1 MKCTAHFV
9 NTHRKVEV
17 KNHLDNSEGHRTL
30 FLVLQKLFKA
40 ELQQKGEG
48 EYYPIPGRRIARTND
63 IGNLLKPG
71 KARHNISSL
80 KRKDRKVVFKENIV
94 SLHHLN
100 GKGGEKCRN
109 DKDEN
114 DP

>member
-1 MKCTAHFV
+1 MLV
-9 NTHRKVEV
+9 KV
-17 KNHLDNSEGHRTL
+17 KHHLDNSEGHRTL
-30 FLVLQKLFKA
+30 LLVLQKLFKA

-80 KRKDRKVVFKENIV
+80 KGKDGKVVFKTNCFLASPEWQGWREV
-94 SLHHLN
+94 Q
-100 GKGGEKCRN
+100 E
-109 DKDEN
+109 
-114 DP
+114 

>member
-1 MKCTAHFV
+1 MSVK
-9 NTHRKVEV
+9 V
-17 KNHLDNSEGHRTL
+17 KNHLDNSEGQRTL

-80 KRKDRKVVFKENIV
+80 KRKERKVVLKKNIV

>member
-1 MKCTAHFV
+1 MSVK
-9 NTHRKVEV
+9 V

-30 FLVLQKLFKA
+30 LLVLQKLFKA

-63 IGNLLKPG
+63 IGNLLEPG
-71 KARHNISSL
+71 KTRHNISSL
-80 KRKDRKVVFKENIV
+80 KEKDGKVVLRKIIY
-94 SLHHLN
+94 LHHLN

-114 DP
+114 NS

>member
-1 MKCTAHFV
+1 MSVK
-9 NTHRKVEV
+9 V

-30 FLVLQKLFKA
+30 LLVLQKLFKA
-40 ELQQKGEG
+40 ELQQKSEG

-71 KARHNISSL
+71 KACHNISSL
-80 KRKDRKVVFKENIV
+80 KGKDGKVVLKKVI

-109 DKDEN
+109 DEDEN